1 MGRKKKQTQSAIT
14 TELIEDIPTTMF
26 ELDLTF
32 QSLGERLAEVNK
44 TPGVTGYLLKNTTS
58 AEIDLKCQEEL
69 SDYAILSA
77 QSIETAQE
85 LSNLFELGKIG
96 HILIEGKNHKMLCLR
111 MGENTIAIFMEKV
124 VDHAAIVK
132 KLLL

>member
-1 MGRKKKQTQSAIT
+1 MESANMGRKKKQTQSAIT

-32 QSLGERLAEVNK
+32 QSLCERLAEVNK

-96 HILIEGKNHKMLCLR
+96 HILIEARIIKCFACGWAKTQLLYLW
-111 MGENTIAIFMEKV
+111 
-124 VDHAAIVK
+124 K
-132 KLLL
+132 KSWIMR

>member
-14 TELIEDIPTTMF
+14 TEIIGDIPTTTF

-32 QSLGERLAEVNK
+32 QSLGERLVEVNK
-44 TPGVTGYLLKNTTS
+44 TPGVTGYLLKNPTS
-58 AEIDLKCQEEL
+58 AEIDLKFQEEL

-77 QSIETAQE
+77 KSIETAQE

-96 HILIEGKNHKMLCLR
+96 HILIEGKNLKMLCML
-111 MGENTIAIFMEKV
+111 MGENTLAIFMEKA
-124 VDHAAIVK
+124 VDHAVIVK
-132 KLLL
+132 RLLR